1 MPSITLTNLSV
12 GYLRPRRTPLAVLT
26 GLNATL
32 HSGRLTC
39 LVGANGIGKSTLLRT
54 LAAFLPPLDGQI
66 LYRSSEDAV
75 PVNLSS
81 LSKNRMARLVSVVL
95 TAKPSVENLTA
106 EQVVALGRSPYTNL
120 WGTLRAAD
128 LQKVQ
133 WAMHAVGILP
143 LQKRMVHTLSDGER
157 QKVMIAKALA
167 QDTPV
172 MLLDEPTAFLD
183 YHSKVE
189 MLRLLHTL
197 AHQTNKM
204 LLLSTHDL
212 EQALYAA
219 DALWVVARTQQQAPA
234 TLRVMNKQQQT
245 DHEGNTNIVFL
256 PEAPDDKS
264 PMPVITIGTPTD
276 FERRTHD
283 VLRLLGEA

>member
-32 HSGRLTC
+32 HSGRLAC

-75 PVNLSS
+75 PVNLFS

-204 LLLSTHDL
+204 LLLSIHDL
-212 EQALYAA
+212 EQALHAA

-245 DHEGNTNIVFL
+245 DHEGNTNIFFL
-256 PEAPDDKS
+256 PEAPHDNS
-264 PMPVITIGTPTD
+264 PMPAITIGTPAD

-283 VLRLLGEA
+283 LLRLLGEA

>member
-32 HSGRLTC
+32 HSGHLTC

-212 EQALYAA
+212 EQALHAA

-256 PEAPDDKS
+256 PEAPHDNS

-283 VLRLLGEA
+283 LLRLLGEA

>member
-212 EQALYAA
+212 EQALHAA

-256 PEAPDDKS
+256 PEAPHDNS
-264 PMPVITIGTPTD
+264 PMPAITIDTPAD

-283 VLRLLGEA
+283 LLRLLGEA

>member
-212 EQALYAA
+212 EQALHAA

-256 PEAPDDKS
+256 PEAPHDNS

-283 VLRLLGEA
+283 LLRLLGEA